1 MSHFFSKISDNITTE
16 TVDEECTSMESTP
29 NVCPDLNNNPFN
41 LKITSV
47 VSIHPFQCIQDEKN
61 SHQEVE
67 IKHEKDNLIDLR
79 ASPTKIDEDPKV
91 I

>member
-16 TVDEECTSMESTP
+16 TVDEESTSIQSTP

-67 IKHEKDNLIDLR
+67 IKDEMDNLLDPS
-79 ASPTKIDEDPKV
+79 ASLTKIDEDPKV